1 MPRRKLWEGR
11 PKGLHGR
18 ATGVVDARR
27 RCSADEYN
35 IVGFLLCRAGGAF
48 IAPIY
53 FFTSASVPLFYHLWS
68 CGYLWSHR
76 PPPYWSIFRQG
87 DRIE

>member
-18 ATGVVDARR
+18 ATGVVNALR

-35 IVGFLLCRAGGAF
+35 IVRFLQYRAGFICRADL
-48 IAPIY
+48 
-53 FFTSASVPLFYHLWS
+53 FFTSASAPFLSLVV
-68 CGYLWSHR
+68 LWSHR